1 MKQNTEAVEGWTVTE
16 EHDNAVFF
24 NNDEDNATVSI
35 EEYGRRNSLANWQIK
50 SQYKGVS
57 ETMGRVRACETFEQ
71 AVEAAHDYMEERA

>member
-1 MKQNTEAVEGWTVTE
+1 MQGSTQAVDGWTVRK

-24 NNDEDNATVSI
+24 DNDSDNATVSI
-35 EEYGRRNSLANWQIK
+35 EEFSARNSLANWQIK

-71 AVEAAHDYMEERA
+71 AVEFAHEYMEERA